1 MKQIGTISVNSKGV
15 GYVRIEGIEESIMI
29 EPENINAALHNDTVE
44 IENEKVLKIL
54 ARARTEF
61 VGELREDKGDII
73 MVPDDTRMYT
83 AIVIPKDRLHGALPK
98 DKVLVKMD
106 PWSDP
111 KTDPTGTVVKN
122 FGKAGVHETEM
133 QAIIAASGFES
144 GFPPEVE
151 ADAAAIP
158 EQIPEEEIKKRR
170 DFRKI
175 LTFTIDPVDAKDFDD
190 ALSYQDLGDGTIEV
204 GVHIADVS
212 HYLKEGTALDREA
225 VRRATSIYLVD
236 RVIPMLPERLSNN
249 LCSLVPNKDRLT
261 FGAVFKMNHEGEIL
275 DSWFGK
281 TIIHSAKRFS
291 YESAQE
297 VLDAGEGEHFTV
309 LDTMN
314 KIAKKMRNTR
324 FEMGAIEFESDEI
337 KFRLDEEGVPV
348 AVYKKVRGDTHK
360 MIEEYMLLANRR
372 VAEFIDEKDKGRTF
386 IYRNHDLPDIDRL
399 ANLASFV
406 QNFGHTLKIKDNV
419 VPARQ
424 LNDLMDRVEDTPEKN
439 VIQTSVLRSMAKAV
453 YSTKNIGHFG
463 LAMSHYTHFTS
474 PIRRY
479 PDVMVHRL
487 LFDFLEGR
495 PGSDSAHYEDLARHS
510 TRREIEAV
518 DAERASIKYKQVEY
532 MKSRVGKTFDGVIT
546 GVTKW
551 GLYVETVNERCEGMV
566 RVASIGDDFYV
577 FDEKTYSL
585 VGERSKKRFRL
596 GDEAKVKVV
605 RADLERRQ
613 LDFELVK

>member
-1 MKQIGTISVNSKGV
+1 MIGTISVTGKGV
-15 GYVRIEGIEESIMI
+15 GYIRVEGKEDSIVI
-29 EPENINAALHNDTVE
+29 EPENLNAALNGDTVE
-44 IENEKVLKIL
+44 YEGEKVTKIL

-61 VGELREDKGDII
+61 VGELRDDKGDII
-73 MVPDDTRMYT
+73 MVPDDNRMYT
-83 AIVIPKDRLHGALPK
+83 AIVIPRDRLKGALPGH
-98 DKVLVKMD
+98 KVLVKMD

-111 KTDPTGTVVKN
+111 KTDPTGTVMKD

-133 QAIIAASGFES
+133 QAIVAASGFEAN
-144 GFPPEVE
+144 FPPQVE
-151 ADAAAIP
+151 AEAEAIP
-158 EQIPEEEIKKRR
+158 EEISEQEIKKRR

-190 ALSYQDLGDGTIEV
+190 ALSFLDLGNDTYEI

-212 HYLKEGTALDREA
+212 HYVREGTALDREA
-225 VRRATSIYLVD
+225 IKRATSIYLVD
-236 RVIPMLPERLSNN
+236 RTVPMLPERLSNN

-261 FGAVFKMNHEGEIL
+261 FSAVFKINNKGEVL
-275 DSWFGK
+275 ESWFGK
-281 TIIHSAKRFS
+281 TIIHSQKRFT
-291 YESAQE
+291 YENAQE
-297 VLDAGEGEHFTV
+297 VLDAGTGDYFRE

-314 KIAKKMRNTR
+314 RIAKTMREDR
-324 FEMGAIEFESDEI
+324 FVAGAIEFESDEI

-406 QNFGHTLKIKDNV
+406 QNFGHTLKLKDNV

-424 LNDLMDRVEDTPEKN
+424 LNDLMERVEDTPERN

-487 LFDFLEGR
+487 LFDLLEGR
-495 PGSDSAHYEDLARHS
+495 PESDRAKYEELAQHS

-518 DAERASIKYKQVEY
+518 EAERASIKYKQVEY
-532 MKSRVGKTFDGVIT
+532 MKSRVGKTFNGIIT

-551 GLYVETVNERCEGMV
+551 GLYVETIYERCEGMV
-566 RVASIGDDFYV
+566 RISTIGDDFYV
-577 FDEKTYSL
+577 LDEKSYSL
-585 VGERSKKRFRL
+585 VGERSKKRYRL
-596 GDEAKVKVV
+596 GDEVKIRVA
-605 RADLERRQ
+605 RADLEKRQ
-613 LDFELVK
+613 LDFELVT